1 MLLLGKLAATI
12 EEATAK
18 IETAFASGAAAERFA
33 RMVVALGGPA
43 DLLERPQAH
52 LAAAPLVRP
61 VLPERA
67 GIVTKIDT
75 RGVGLAVVAL
85 GGGRTRPQDTI
96 DHAVGIV
103 ELAGIGDTVGPD
115 QPLGIVHARDEAGF
129 SAAQTRLRAA
139 YRLGDGPVERGP
151 LIIPVTEASQ
161 P

>member
-1 MLLLGKLAATI
+1 MLL
-12 EEATAK
+12 
-18 IETAFASGAAAERFA
+18 
-33 RMVVALGGPA
+33 
-43 DLLERPQAH
+43 RPLQQIG
-52 LAAAPLVRP
+52 RP
-61 VLPERA
+61 SQRNDHA
-67 GIVTKIDT
+67 GE
-75 RGVGLAVVAL
+75 AL
-85 GGGRTRPQDTI
+85 GGGRTRPQDAI

-115 QPLGIVHARDEAGF
+115 RPLGIVHARDEAGF